1 MDQLYSYR
9 SAAKKLDISVTTL
22 RRCIK
27 KYNIERYKVSK
38 RYRIK
43 ESDLKKLVKVV
54 ETETN
59 YSEGM
64 LARRIYGNYKKSI
77 N

>member
-38 RYRIK
+38 RY
-43 ESDLKKLVKVV
+43 
-54 ETETN
+54 
-59 YSEGM
+59 
-64 LARRIYGNYKKSI
+64 SI
-77 N
+77 SKHYRNK